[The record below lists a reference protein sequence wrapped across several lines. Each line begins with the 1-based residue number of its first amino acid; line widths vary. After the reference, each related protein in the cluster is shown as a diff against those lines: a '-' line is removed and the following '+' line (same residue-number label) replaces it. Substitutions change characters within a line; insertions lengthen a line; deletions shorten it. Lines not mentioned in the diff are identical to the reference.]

1 MQGPLLQ
8 FLADMNI
15 SPVTVEE
22 LRRAVW
28 DIVRVS
34 ERLDR
39 PASDQEILSFARANS
54 RVVVSHDLDFSSLL
68 ALAGH
73 DSPSLITLRLTS
85 LSVLCW
91 PVSGRVSWRGKTA
104 DIPNLAAKHHLNE
117 NQSLEQLF
125 TGVPTAKFLCVDLAL
140 QPDFLFYG
148 NEKPSGTYDF
158 LVFIRNVTPME
169 DVCDPA
175 QR

>member
-73 DSPSLITLRLTS
+73 NSPSLITLRLTS
-85 LSVLCW
+85 ADPLFA
-91 PVSGRVSWRGKTA
+91 PVRLKEAVQASASILAKGCVVTVDDQTVRVRE
-104 DIPNLAAKHHLNE
+104 L
-117 NQSLEQLF
+117 
-125 TGVPTAKFLCVDLAL
+125 
-140 QPDFLFYG
+140 
-148 NEKPSGTYDF
+148 
-158 LVFIRNVTPME
+158 PMG
-169 DVCDPA
+169 
-175 QR
+175 